1 MNRKGQA
8 LVLFII
14 FIPLL
19 FVLFAFVYDSLMYT
33 INKNKYISFSKEILK
48 ENLDYEEVKELYEL
62 NGYETSKLKYDGQKL
77 YNEYEFDSTFGKIIK
92 IDKYEIIF
100 KEEV

>member
-1 MNRKGQA
+1 M
-8 LVLFII
+8 
-14 FIPLL
+14 
-19 FVLFAFVYDSLMYT
+19 
-33 INKNKYISFSKEILK
+33 
-48 ENLDYEEVKELYEL
+48 DYEEVKELYEI

-92 IDKYEIIF
+92 IDKYKIIL

>member
-33 INKNKYISFSKEILK
+33 INKNKYISFSKEI
-48 ENLDYEEVKELYEL
+48 
-62 NGYETSKLKYDGQKL
+62 
-77 YNEYEFDSTFGKIIK
+77 
-92 IDKYEIIF
+92 
-100 KEEV
+100 